1 MIKPTLHIP
10 QKDSPSTYLT
20 VAIDDKSNKITV
32 ADSSIFQTDPN
43 NLITRLTLGF
53 DSATTETVEVTE
65 YGPNNQIHIIRGP
78 DGLPSYSWASGTK
91 VARVFTAQDVN
102 EYIEYFEY
110 LESERGKLERNL
122 GSLISDFSS
131 FYSSIT
137 PMINMHNAWSG
148 RKDLFRGNNLG
159 SGITTA
165 QANAIQSGTFNDL
178 YLGDYWV
185 INNVYYRIADFNY
198 WRYGLGTNHLV
209 IVPDRPLLD
218 LPMDTNNTV
227 SIPYYDTTVREYLNT
242 ALLTDLQAAFGNRIP
257 NYYETLFSMEGSRY
271 NEVNEVVANVELM
284 NESMVYGQGIMRTN
298 NEPTYSINQFSL
310 FRVRPE
316 YIDTSIFWLRDQ
328 SNDRYCAVYYGMAA
342 AFSAGDST
350 PIGIRP
356 CFPLCGIE
364 IT

>member
-1 MIKPTLHIP
+1 MTKPTLHIP
-10 QKDSPSTYLT
+10 QKDSPSTYLIT
-20 VAIDDKSNKITV
+20 AITDEDNKITV

-53 DSATTETVEVTE
+53 DSATTETVEVTG
-65 YGPNNQIHIIRGP
+65 YDQDNSINIIRKS
-78 DGLPSYSWASGTK
+78 DGKPSYSWAAGTK
-91 VARVFTAQDVN
+91 VARVFTARDVN

-110 LESERGKLERNL
+110 LESERGKLVRNL
-122 GSLISDFSS
+122 GSLLSDFSS
-131 FYSSIT
+131 FSSKVDPI
-137 PMINMHNAWSG
+137 INMHNTWSG

-159 SGITTA
+159 SAITPA

-185 INNVYYRIADFNY
+185 INDVYYRIADFNY
-198 WRYGLGTNHLV
+198 WRYGLGGNHLV
-209 IVPDRPLLD
+209 IVPDQPLLD

-227 SIPYYDTTVREYLNT
+227 SIPYHDTTVREYLNT
-242 ALLTDLQAAFGNRIP
+242 ALLTDLQAIFGNRIP
-257 NYYETLFSMEGSRY
+257 NYYENLYSIEGSRY
-271 NEVNEVVANVELM
+271 NEVVANVELM

-310 FRVRPE
+310 FHVRPE
-316 YIDTSIFWLRDQ
+316 YIDGSIFWLRDQ
-328 SNDRYCAVYYGMAA
+328 SDDKYCLVNYGMADV
-342 AFSAGDST
+342 FSAGVYT
-350 PIGIRP
+350 TNGIRP

>member
-1 MIKPTLHIP
+1 MTKPTLHIP

-20 VAIDDKSNKITV
+20 TAINDEDNKITV
-32 ADSSIFQTDPN
+32 VDNSIFQTDPN

-53 DSATTETVEVTE
+53 DSATTETVEVTG
-65 YGPNNQIHIIRGP
+65 YNPDNSIDIIRKS
-78 DGLPSYSWASGTK
+78 DGKPSYSWAAGTK
-91 VARVFTAQDVN
+91 VARVFTARDVN
-102 EYIEYFEY
+102 EYIEYFDY
-110 LESERGKLERNL
+110 LDFEIGKLDRNL
-122 GSLISDFSS
+122 GSLLTNFSS
-131 FYSSIT
+131 KVYPI
-137 PMINMHNAWSG
+137 INMHNTWSG

-159 SGITTA
+159 SVITTA
-165 QANAIQSGTFNDL
+165 QANAIHSGTFNDL

-185 INNVYYRIADFNY
+185 INDVYYRIADFNY
-198 WRYGLGTNHLV
+198 WRYGLGGNHLV
-209 IVPDRPLLD
+209 IVPDQPLLD

-227 SIPYYDTTVREYLNT
+227 SIPYHDTTVREYLNT
-242 ALLTDLQAAFGNRIP
+242 ALLTDLQAIFGNRIP
-257 NYYETLFSMEGSRY
+257 NYYENLYSIEGSRY
-271 NEVNEVVANVELM
+271 NEVVANVELM

-328 SNDRYCAVYYGMAA
+328 SNDKYCTVNYGMAD

-356 CFPLCGIE
+356 CFPLSGVQFP
-364 IT
+364 

>member
-1 MIKPTLHIP
+1 MTKPTLHIP
-10 QKDSPSTYLT
+10 QKDSPSTYLIT
-20 VAIDDKSNKITV
+20 AITDEDNKITV
-32 ADSSIFQTDPN
+32 ADSSIFKTDPN

-65 YGPNNQIHIIRGP
+65 YGPGNLIHIIRKS
-78 DGLPSYSWASGTK
+78 DGKPSYSWAAGTK
-91 VARVFTAQDVN
+91 VARVFTARDVN

-110 LESERGKLERNL
+110 LESERGKLVRNL
-122 GSLISDFSS
+122 GSLLSDFSS
-131 FYSSIT
+131 FSSKVDPI
-137 PMINMHNAWSG
+137 INMHNTWSG

-159 SGITTA
+159 SAITPA

-185 INNVYYRIADFNY
+185 INDVYYRIADFNY
-198 WRYGLGTNHLV
+198 WRYGLGGNHLV
-209 IVPDRPLLD
+209 IVPDQPLLD

-227 SIPYYDTTVREYLNT
+227 SIPYHDTTVREYLNT
-242 ALLTDLQAAFGNRIP
+242 ALLTDLQAIFGNRIP
-257 NYYETLFSMEGSRY
+257 NYYENLYSIEGSRY
-271 NEVNEVVANVELM
+271 NEVVANVELM

-310 FRVRPE
+310 FHVRPE
-316 YIDTSIFWLRDQ
+316 YIDGSIFWLRDQ
-328 SNDRYCAVYYGMAA
+328 SDDKYCLVNYGMADV
-342 AFSAGDST
+342 FSAGVYT
-350 PIGIRP
+350 TNGIRP